1 MITLADIAKYDY
13 RAREDLVFQNL
24 VNDCL
29 NIIRRFK
36 DGITHDV
43 LLEALR
49 EDEKV
54 RPNDS
59 KHYAQ
64 TESFWIMW
72 VTNACYILEKLGY
85 IERFRVGVTIVYK
98 PL

>member
-1 MITLADIAKYDY
+1 MITLSDIAKYDY

-24 VNDCL
+24 VNNCL

-36 DGITHDV
+36 DGITHDK

-49 EDEKV
+49 EDENV
-54 RPNDS
+54 RPYDS
-59 KHYAQ
+59 KHYVM

-72 VTNACYILEKLGY
+72 IQNACYILEKLGY
-85 IERFRVGVTIVYK
+85 IERFRKGVAIVYK